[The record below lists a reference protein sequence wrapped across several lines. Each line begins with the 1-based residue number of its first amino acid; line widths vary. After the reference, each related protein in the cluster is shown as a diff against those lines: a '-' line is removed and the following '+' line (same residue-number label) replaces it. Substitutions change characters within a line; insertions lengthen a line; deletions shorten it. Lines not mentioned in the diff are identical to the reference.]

1 MTGSHPWK
9 DVSQMRIRSAVPLV
23 AAVLLSSCGEQI
35 LRIESDTSWTGTI
48 DGSVISGRGSYEGR
62 LPARTPS
69 RGSVCWRI
77 VKDSDAGTLRAWVE
91 QGTFFGLGNV
101 VESEMTTT
109 APHGVVSG
117 CVE

>member
-1 MTGSHPWK
+1 
-9 DVSQMRIRSAVPLV
+9 MRFRSALPLV

-35 LRIESDTSWTGTI
+35 LHIESDTAWSGTV
-48 DGSVISGRGSYEGR
+48 GASAVSGRGSWEGR
-62 LPARTPS
+62 LPNRTAS
-69 RGSVCWRI
+69 RGQVCWRI
-77 VKDSDAGTLRAWVE
+77 QKDSDAGTLRVWVE

-109 APHGVVSG
+109 APHGAVSG

>member
-1 MTGSHPWK
+1 
-9 DVSQMRIRSAVPLV
+9 MRLKSGLPLV
-23 AAVLLSSCGEQI
+23 AALLLASCGEQV
-35 LRIESDTSWTGTI
+35 LHIESDTAWSGTV
-48 DGSVISGRGSYEGR
+48 GTSAVSGRGSWEGR
-62 LPARTPS
+62 LPARTPA
-69 RGSVCWRI
+69 RGQVCWRI
-77 VKDSDAGTLRAWVE
+77 QKGTDAGTLRAWVE